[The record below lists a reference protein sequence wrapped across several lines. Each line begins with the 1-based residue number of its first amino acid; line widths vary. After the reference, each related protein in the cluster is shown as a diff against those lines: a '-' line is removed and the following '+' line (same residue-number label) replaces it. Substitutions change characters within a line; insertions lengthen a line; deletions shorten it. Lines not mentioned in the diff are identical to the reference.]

1 MVLFLLEQLRL
12 ATHCSGPMGE
22 DVDDSNLTER

>member
-12 ATHCSGPMGE
+12 AAHCGDPMGE
-22 DVDDSNLTER
+22 GVDYTKFG

>member
-12 ATHCSGPMGE
+12 ANHCIGPMGE
-22 DVDDSNLTER
+22 GVDDTKLG

>member
-12 ATHCSGPMGE
+12 AAHCVGPMGE
-22 DVDDSNLTER
+22 VWITLNLAER